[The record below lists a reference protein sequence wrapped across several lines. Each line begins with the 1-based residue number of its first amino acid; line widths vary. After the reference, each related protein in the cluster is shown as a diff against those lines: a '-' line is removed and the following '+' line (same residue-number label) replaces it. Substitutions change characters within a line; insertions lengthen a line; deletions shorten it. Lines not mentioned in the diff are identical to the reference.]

1 MAFYQHRC
9 DSQDCCGG
17 GNEAVCF
24 LHKHRRSYFLRIPG
38 MEKSPCQFALD
49 IFTDREATFG
59 LVFANIV
66 FHYENVPKTEGEE
79 SGSEYLPAQTVWAS
93 V

>member
-1 MAFYQHRC
+1 
-9 DSQDCCGG
+9 
-17 GNEAVCF
+17 
-24 LHKHRRSYFLRIPG
+24 
-38 MEKSPCQFALD
+38 MEKSPCQIALD

-66 FHYENVPKTEGEE
+66 FHYENVPKAEGEE
-79 SGSEYLPAQTVWAS
+79 SGSEYLLPQTVWAS